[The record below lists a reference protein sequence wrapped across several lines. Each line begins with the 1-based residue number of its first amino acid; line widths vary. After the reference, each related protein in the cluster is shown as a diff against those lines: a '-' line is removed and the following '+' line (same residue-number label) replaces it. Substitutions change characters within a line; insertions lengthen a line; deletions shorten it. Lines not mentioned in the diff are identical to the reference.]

1 MGPLDPIRRLYRS
14 MRAGPAAAPDVPAR
28 QAAIAVAAV
37 EAPAGPAPAAAPAGL
52 TVPQLLDAR
61 AAAMPD
67 HTPLAVLTEP
77 GLSYADW
84 LAKSSAAAAGLAAAG
99 CGTGTRVALLYDGL
113 DWLDYAIAYMAV
125 LRCGATVLHMN
136 AHMADAEILRRLAE
150 CECSWIVHSAFV
162 AAPTGFA
169 GRVST
174 VADLAVRATGD
185 FVAPAIAADAIA
197 EIRYT
202 SGTTGAA
209 KGYLVSH
216 ANLTYGRTLDTMQEL
231 ARASRMLVP
240 MTLGSSTSATI
251 LTIAATSAVQMVL
264 CSPLDIE
271 RMGELIE
278 SEKISAFMLTPHIAG
293 DVIESRLHERY
304 DLSSVRLVA
313 SASSLLS
320 PPVAEALLAMMPGAT
335 LQIACAQ
342 SEASPALLTHTFD
355 PARPFCV
362 GKPSPAT
369 EACIV
374 GADHAELPRG
384 QIGELWL
391 RTPAPKRLFL
401 AAPAVNA
408 QLLEDGWYRTG
419 DLARMNED
427 GSVEFFDR
435 RVDALTRDG
444 HLISSIHME
453 SSFRRQPGVRDA
465 AIVAVP
471 GRDGAGRIVAFV
483 VLRDPNGLPALRD
496 SLREALPPQHYPD
509 AFIAVSALP
518 RTQNGKVL
526 KRQLRLHSGIR

>member
-1 MGPLDPIRRLYRS
+1 MGPFNLGRLYRR
-14 MRAGPAAAPDVPAR
+14 MRGAPI
-28 QAAIAVAAV
+28 AIT
-37 EAPAGPAPAAAPAGL
+37 EAPADPSPATAALGL
-52 TVPQLLDAR
+52 TVPQLLDVR
-61 AAAMPD
+61 AAAMPQ
-67 HTPLAVLTEP
+67 HTPLAVLTDP
-77 GLSYADW
+77 GLTYADW
-84 LAKSSAAAAGLAAAG
+84 LARSNVAAAGLAAAG
-99 CGTGTRVALLYDGL
+99 CRPGTRVALLYDGL
-113 DWLDYAIAYMAV
+113 DWIEYAVAYMAV

-136 AHMADAEILRRLAE
+136 AHMAEAEILRRLAE
-150 CECSWIVHSAFV
+150 CECGWIVHSTFV
-162 AAPTGFA
+162 TPPAGFTG
-169 GRVST
+169 RLST
-174 VADLAVRATGD
+174 VAALSHAPAEG
-185 FVAPAIAADAIA
+185 FVAPAIAPDTIA

-202 SGTTGAA
+202 SGTTGSA
-209 KGYLVSH
+209 KGYTVSH

-231 ARASRMLVP
+231 ARAARMLVP

-278 SEKISAFMLTPHIAG
+278 SEQISAFMLTPHIAS

-304 DLSSVRLVA
+304 NLSSVRLVA

-320 PPVAEALLAMMPGAT
+320 PPVAEALLAMLPGAT

-369 EACIV
+369 EARVV
-374 GADHAELPRG
+374 GADNHELPRG

-401 AAPAVNA
+401 TAPAVNA
-408 QLLEDGWYRTG
+408 QLLQDGWYRTG
-419 DLARMNED
+419 DLARMDDD
-427 GSVEFFDR
+427 GNVEFFDR
-435 RVDALTRDG
+435 KVDALSRDG
-444 HLISSIHME
+444 QLISSIHLE
-453 SSFRRQPGVRDA
+453 SSFRHQPGVRDA

-471 GRDGAGRIVAFV
+471 GRDGVQRIVAFV
-483 VLRDPNGLPALRD
+483 VLRDPNGLPTLRD
-496 SLREALPPQHYPD
+496 SIRASLPPQQYPD